1 MRDLLRSIVDAKRA
15 ARTSR
20 PADRL
25 ADRLA
30 DRTPE
35 GPPRDFGRALD
46 APGLAIVAE
55 IKRRSPSAGAL
66 RTDLEPSSFAR
77 IFESAGAAA
86 LSVLTEPSFFGGSID
101 DLVAARRTTG
111 LPVLRKDFLVDP
123 SEIEESR
130 RVGADAVLLIARI
143 LGPGQLDEMAAAADE
158 AGLTY
163 VVEAHDERDL
173 ARAIDQSRAVIGINS
188 RDLDTLAI
196 DLDRALALRSSVP
209 TGRRTLAES
218 GVRTRAQLRRVA
230 ERGFDALL
238 VGEALMR
245 AADPGA
251 ALAELVTEARS

>member
-15 ARTSR
+15 ARASR
-20 PADRL
+20 PGDRL
-25 ADRLA
+25 V
-30 DRTPE
+30 DRTPP

-46 APGLAIVAE
+46 ASGLAIVAE

-66 RTDLEPSSFAR
+66 RTDLEPTSFAR

-86 LSVLTEPSFFGGSID
+86 LSVLTEPSFFGGSLD
-101 DLVAARRTTG
+101 DLVAARQTIG
-111 LPVLRKDFLVDP
+111 LPVLRKDFLLDP

-130 RVGADAVLLIARI
+130 RAGADAVLLIARI
-143 LGPGQLDEMAAAADE
+143 LGPGQLDELAAAADE

-173 ARAIDQSRAVIGINS
+173 ARAIDHPRAVIGINS

-209 TGRRTLAES
+209 AGRRTLAES

-251 ALAELVTEARS
+251 ALAELVAEARS